1 MAILLNTIRQHLS
14 TSGILVMALSGCGTG
29 PGEREFFQYYLSL
42 TAFARD
48 TALGGTRTHECTAS
62 AFFDVQKAQ
71 LPEGTVRF
79 PLTIHRGLI
88 DQQGSH
94 VEMTSADTSIA
105 EVVLQYAGLGEDSLS
120 FTLGAGSYTL
130 TVGLQAE
137 TYPGEHTGPWTC
149 GPDVPLAQDP
159 TLLAYGYDPNVQVPG
174 TWRIAEIIMIE

>member
-1 MAILLNTIRQHLS
+1 MATLMIAARHLGA
-14 TSGILVMALSGCGTG
+14 SGIFLMALSACGTG

-48 TALGGTRTHECTAS
+48 TAPGGTRTYECTAS
-62 AFFDVQKAQ
+62 AFFDVPEAQ

-79 PLTIHRGLI
+79 PLTINRRLI

-94 VEMTSADTSIA
+94 LEMTSADTTIA

-130 TVGLQAE
+130 SVGLQAE
-137 TYPGEHTGPWTC
+137 TYPGEHSGPWTC
-149 GPDVPLAQDP
+149 GPDVPLAQDS

-174 TWRIAEIIMIE
+174 TWRIGEIIMID

>member
-1 MAILLNTIRQHLS
+1 VATLMNAARHLGAGGIFLMAFS
-14 TSGILVMALSGCGTG
+14 ACGTG
-29 PGEREFFQYYLSL
+29 PGEREFFHYSLSL

-48 TALGGTRTHECTAS
+48 TAVGGTRTHECTAS

-88 DQQGSH
+88 DQQGGH

-137 TYPGEHTGPWTC
+137 TYPGEHSGPWTC
-149 GPDVPLAQDP
+149 GPDVPLAQDS